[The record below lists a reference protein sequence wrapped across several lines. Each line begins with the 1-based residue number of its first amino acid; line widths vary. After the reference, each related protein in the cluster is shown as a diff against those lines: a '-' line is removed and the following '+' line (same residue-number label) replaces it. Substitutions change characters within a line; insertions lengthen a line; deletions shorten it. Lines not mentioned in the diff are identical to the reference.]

1 MNIRFIVGLA
11 IGSAATI
18 ITYELYSK
26 VLCRTVP
33 IDAKP
38 LPDVQEETTEPVET
52 EPDVGYIPTKEDI
65 ERNTIEI
72 GRYSG
77 AYEYPRDDIGEIEMI
92 NQEEYD
98 HKTYPYDQIEL
109 YLYDDGI
116 VATEEDE
123 IVHALDLIGA
133 EALAEIKAMNE
144 GSIFVRNPRMSS
156 EYAVTRVHARYT
168 DVTGEVLT
176 PFPGD

>member
-1 MNIRFIVGLA
+1 MSFKINIRFVIGLA
-11 IGSAATI
+11 IGSVSMIVAH
-18 ITYELYSK
+18 ELYSK

-33 IDAKP
+33 IDQPAQTI
-38 LPDVQEETTEPVET
+38 DEPPANVD
-52 EPDVGYIPTKEDI
+52 EPYTPTKEDF
-65 ERNTIEI
+65 ERNTIETT
-72 GRYSG
+72 RYSG
-77 AYEYPRDDIGEIEMI
+77 EYEYPRDDAGEIEII

-98 HKTYPYDQIEL
+98 NKSYPYDQIEL

-133 EALAEIKAMNE
+133 DALNEIKSLTE
-144 GSIFVRNPRMSS
+144 GSIYVRNPRMSS
-156 EYAVTRVHARYT
+156 EYAVTRVRARYT

-176 PFPGD
+176 PFPED